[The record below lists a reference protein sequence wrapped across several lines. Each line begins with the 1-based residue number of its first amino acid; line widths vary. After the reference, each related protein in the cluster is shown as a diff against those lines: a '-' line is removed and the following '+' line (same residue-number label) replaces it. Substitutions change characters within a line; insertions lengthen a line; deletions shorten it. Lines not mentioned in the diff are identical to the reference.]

1 MYWKRK
7 WQPTPVF
14 LPGQP
19 HGQRSLEG
27 YSPWGHKESDMTSW
41 LNNKVYVYIYIY
53 TYIYIYMYIYIYI
66 DIHKK
71 YISICNTLWLFI
83 ILNKLSVIRKKMFF
97 ILPSLIAPLI
107 LLSLYRSEFQI
118 IFFSQKVSLTFL
130 ARQVY

>member
-1 MYWKRK
+1 MATHSSILAWA
-7 WQPTPVF
+7 TPWTEE
-14 LPGQP
+14 PGGLQSM
-19 HGQRSLEG
+19 GSQRIRHDFVIKQQSIC
-27 YSPWGHKESDMTSW
+27 
-41 LNNKVYVYIYIY
+41 VYIH
-53 TYIYIYMYIYIYI
+53 TYIYI

-71 YISICNTLWLFI
+71 YISIRNILWLFI

-107 LLSLYRSEFQI
+107 LLSLYSSEFQ